1 MSDVEKDIQEM
12 IEYKK
17 HYENDNIYYKE
28 IIKNKL
34 INNSKIIYSLNN
46 KDLDPDCPA
55 DYVGEN
61 ILPFYLIV
69 DTQQK
74 VNNYIC
80 FETSFTEVSYYN
92 KLMKLG
98 QVIFY
103 IICDNKEIYDKK
115 TGIAR
120 HDLLA
125 ALIMDE
131 FNYTNMF
138 GTQIKLVSDKPVA
151 IDAQYVGRTLI
162 CEQTTPNNILKDRKT
177 INKLGGWYYGRTS
190 HKR

>member
-1 MSDVEKDIQEM
+1 MNDVEKEIQEI

-17 HYENDNIYYKE
+17 RYENDNIYYKE

-34 INNSKIIYSLNN
+34 INNSKIIYSINN

-69 DTQQK
+69 DTQSKAQ
-74 VNNYIC
+74 NYIC
-80 FETSFTEVSYYN
+80 FETSFDEVDRYN
-92 KLMKLG
+92 KIMKFG
-98 QVIFY
+98 QVVFY

-125 ALIMDE
+125 ALIIEE
-131 FNYTNMF
+131 FNWTNMF

-151 IDAQYVGRTLI
+151 IDSQYVGRTLI
-162 CEQTTPNNILKDRKT
+162 FQQTTTNSAIKDKRIVNT
-177 INKLGGWYYGRTS
+177 IGG
-190 HKR
+190 